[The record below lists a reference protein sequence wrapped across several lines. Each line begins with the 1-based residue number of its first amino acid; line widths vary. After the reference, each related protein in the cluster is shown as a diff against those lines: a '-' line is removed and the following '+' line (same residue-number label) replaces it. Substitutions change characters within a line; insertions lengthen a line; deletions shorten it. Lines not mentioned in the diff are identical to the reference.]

1 MEGVTDMIRV
11 SSTQFT
17 YNYKISLNNAYAE
30 QAKLMEQAD
39 GNSIHRPSDDSV
51 NYARYLKYGVAES
64 ENLQYQKNVKTAVSW
79 MQNADAAE
87 VLMSDI
93 MSTFKEKTDAAAN
106 STNTEAD
113 MKAIGREMMSGIQQL
128 VSLGNTQ
135 QGDNYVFG
143 GQSVSVRPFELSME
157 LADRGLT
164 KTLDDKQSAF
174 FFTNNKDVNKY
185 NDTDLGILRQ
195 FLVVEYGE
203 AGNEETAYLDT
214 ITGYVYSKDFVEE
227 DDKTGKSFL
236 AKMARGETLEPEK
249 DAIGKIKVGDPSVT
263 ADYTDG
269 DKFMVSKYFD
279 ERGVIKKDDAGNNIY
294 TITASNDN
302 SVVLENNLIAGKPL
316 KLKTISQ
323 PIVTYTGDEKHISM
337 VKLNGAVDPTADTV
351 NSTGQELFGADIF
364 DNRLSG
370 NGRPKADSGN
380 TEYVAASGSAM
391 INEMLTVYAMVNS
404 GDKGQIWLDT
414 DGVTIS
420 DKAHANLVTEEAR
433 IGARNQLYTSVTE
446 MLDKQNENITRDL
459 TDVSATDVAELAV
472 QLMTQQTLYNLS
484 LSMGSRIL
492 PQSLA
497 DYL

>member
-93 MSTFKEKTDAAAN
+93 MATFKEKTDAAAN

-113 MKAIGREMMSGIQQL
+113 MLAIGREMMSGIQQL

-174 FFTNNKDVNKY
+174 FFTNNSAVNKH
-185 NDTDLGILRQ
+185 NDDDLGILRQ
-195 FLVVEYGE
+195 FLVMEYKDSTS
-203 AGNEETAYLDT
+203 GNTETAYLDT
-214 ITGYVYSKDFVEE
+214 ITGYIYSKDFVEE
-227 DDKTGKSFL
+227 ADSTGKSFL
-236 AKMARGETLEPEK
+236 AKMARGEALDP
-249 DAIGKIKVGDPSVT
+249 DADSIGKIEVGDPSKE
-263 ADYTDG
+263 ADHDISSG
-269 DKFMVSKYFD
+269 KFMVSQYFD
-279 ERGVIKKDDAGNNIY
+279 ERGVLKNEAVK
-294 TITASNDN
+294 TVTAS
-302 SVVLENNLIAGKPL
+302 SGILTGTSFEF
-316 KLKTISQ
+316 KTISQ

-370 NGRPKADSGN
+370 NGRPKADASGN
-380 TEYVAASGSAM
+380 MEYVAASGSAM

>member
-1 MEGVTDMIRV
+1 MIRV

-30 QAKLMEQAD
+30 QARLMEQAD

-51 NYARYLKYGVAES
+51 NYARYLKYGVAEN

-87 VLMSDI
+87 VLMSEI

-106 STNTEAD
+106 SSNTEAD
-113 MKAIGREMMSGIQQL
+113 MMAIGREMMSGIQQL

-174 FFTNNKDVNKY
+174 FFSGNPNDAVNQR
-185 NDTDLGILRQ
+185 TEEELGILRQ
-195 FLVVEYGE
+195 FLVMEYDDGS
-203 AGNEETAYLDT
+203 GNTETAYLDT
-214 ITGYVYSKDFVEE
+214 ITGYIYSKDFVEE
-227 DDKTGKSFL
+227 DDSTGKSFL
-236 AKMARGETLEPEK
+236 AKMSRGEALNPAT
-249 DAIGKIKVGDPSVT
+249 DSIGKIEVGDPSKA
-263 ADYTDG
+263 ADHG
-269 DKFMVSKYFD
+269 DANKFLVSKYFD
-279 ERGVIKKDDAGNNIY
+279 ERGVLKNESNK
-294 TITASNDN
+294 TITATSGTL
-302 SVVLENNLIAGKPL
+302 SGTSFSF
-316 KLKTISQ
+316 KTISQ

-351 NSTGQELFGADIF
+351 NSTGQELFGSDIF
-364 DNRLSG
+364 DNKLSG
-370 NGRPKADSGN
+370 NGRPKVDGSGN
-380 TEYVAASGSAM
+380 MEYVAASGSAM

-404 GDKGQIWLDT
+404 GDKGQRWLDT

-446 MLDKQNENITRDL
+446 MLDTQNENITRDL

-484 LSMGSRIL
+484 LSMGGRIL